1 MIKEYKVKF
10 HEDDRAQR
18 LQDVYKEGMADS
30 QINISYINSTSHV
43 VGWHAHTRQTEY
55 WFVVKGAL
63 KVGIASALK
72 DASQHEVNFE
82 YLSDKNPR
90 VIEIPPGVHHGY
102 KALIPGTILM
112 YFITE
117 KYEKVSK
124 FDDIRTPIGG
134 FGESWET
141 PNE

>member
-1 MIKEYKVKF
+1 MVIEHKVQF

-18 LQDVYKEGMADS
+18 LQDVYKSAMPDN
-30 QINISYINSTSHV
+30 QINISYINSIEHI
-43 VGWHAHTRQTEY
+43 VGWHLHSKQTEY
-55 WFVVKGAL
+55 WFVIQGAL
-63 KVGIASALK
+63 KVGLSIPDK
-72 DASQHEVNFE
+72 NNNFKVKFE

-90 VIEIPPGVHHGY
+90 VLEIPPGIHHGY

-117 KYEKVSK
+117 KYETVSK

-134 FGESWET
+134 FGESWDT
-141 PNE
+141 KNE